1 MKKSKLTMFATSFA
15 ICTFVLAGCGT
26 KEKEV
31 KAPKESIVESSK
43 SKKDKPKEK
52 KIVKKESTGS
62 IDFSKQISEMKKET
76 DAKSIEKIYASQDP
90 IVKNQGEVVIT
101 LDGYEYMEIKDFNRD
116 FAIPFEEQIERG
128 GIMIAK
134 YTIENKEDKDIY
146 FTPSFDLNYV
156 GTSKT
161 SMGIKSL
168 LPDEKEN
175 LSSIMVASK
184 FKVTSGETKTGYLA
198 YAFGPTAFDK
208 IKEQTSITLTIPG
221 VHTKPDSFK
230 VDDMIGSPQKI
241 ELPISSQ
248 GEEKKEA
255 NGAYYQDK
263 VTVDN
268 MGEKTMIKEKSEINK
283 TETLEDVGVTLE
295 GYQFTEFVP
304 NEVEAPRF
312 DNVENG
318 LVLLTAKFQTD
329 NKSDKDIDLSMSSSV
344 LRVNNGTQR
353 LLSSSMLLATDRNN
367 QILEQGSK
375 KEFIQVFLLDKEQY
389 DKIWK
394 DKEFKIEVNLRTKEG
409 KTMGAGKELSFDLPK

>member
-1 MKKSKLTMFATSFA
+1 MVATSFVLG
-15 ICTFVLAGCGT
+15 TFVLASCGT

-31 KAPKESIVESSK
+31 KEPKESIIK
-43 SKKDKPKEK
+43 SAPKKEKPKK
-52 KIVKKESTGS
+52 KEMVKKEQSSKKESTGS
-62 IDFSKQISEMKKET
+62 VDFSKQIAEMKKET
-76 DAKSIEKIYASQDP
+76 DAKSIEKIYASQEP

-134 YTIENKEDKDIY
+134 YTIENKEDKEVY

-156 GTSKT
+156 GTSKI

-175 LSSIMVASK
+175 LSSVMVASK
-184 FKVTSGETKTGYLA
+184 FKITSGETKTGYLA

-208 IKEQTSITLTIPG
+208 IKEQASITLTIPG

-230 VDDMIGSPQKI
+230 SDDMIGSPEKI

-255 NGAYYQDK
+255 NAIYYQDK

-268 MGEKTMIKEKSEINK
+268 MGEKTMIKEKSNINK
-283 TETLEDVGVTLE
+283 TETLEDVDVTIE
-295 GYQFTEFVP
+295 GYQFTDFVP

-312 DNVENG
+312 DNAENG
-318 LVLLTAKFQTD
+318 FVLLTAKFQTE

-367 QILEQGSK
+367 QVLEQGSK

-389 DKIWK
+389 EKIWK
-394 DKEFKIEVNLRTKEG
+394 EKDFTLEVNLRTKEG
-409 KTMGAGKELSFDLPK
+409 KTMGTGKELSFDLPK